1 MSLKLLI
8 GNKNYSSWSM
18 RPWLALKAA
27 GLPFEEEVLPLW
39 TDPFNTALDALGVPR
54 KVPVLVDD
62 GVAIW
67 ESLAIIEHVAER
79 FPAAPVWPADSL
91 ARVHA
96 RSVSCEM
103 HAGFTGVR
111 GQLPMN
117 LWRPPEP
124 RALDAAA
131 VADVVRITH
140 IWREARGRFGG
151 GRDFLYGAFSAADA
165 MFAPVAARFRT
176 YEVPLDPISAAYVA
190 AIHAHPAFCE
200 WRTAALAEPWVVAE
214 DEVDWPQ
221 VKREG

>member
-27 GLPFEEEVLPLW
+27 GLPFEAEVLPLW
-39 TDPFNTALDALGVPR
+39 TDAFTTALDALGVPR

-79 FPAAPVWPADSL
+79 FPPAPVWPADPL
-91 ARVHA
+91 ARRHA

-103 HAGFTGVR
+103 HAGFAAVR
-111 GQLPMN
+111 SQLPMN
-117 LWRPPEP
+117 LSRPPEP
-124 RALDAAA
+124 RAIDAAA
-131 VADVVRITH
+131 MADVTRITH
-140 IWREARGRFGG
+140 VWREARDRFGTG
-151 GRDFLYGAFSAADA
+151 GDFLYGAFSAADA

-176 YEVPLDPISAAYVA
+176 YEVPLDPVCAAYVA
-190 AIHAHPAFCE
+190 AIHAYPAFGE
-200 WRTAALAEPWVVAE
+200 WRMAALAEPWVVAE

-221 VKREG
+221 VKRES